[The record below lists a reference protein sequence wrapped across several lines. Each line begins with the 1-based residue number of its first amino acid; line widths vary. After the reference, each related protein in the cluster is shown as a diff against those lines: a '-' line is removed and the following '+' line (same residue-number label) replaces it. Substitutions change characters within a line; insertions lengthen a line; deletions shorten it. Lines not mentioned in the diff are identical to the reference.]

1 MNTTELLAYAGGV
14 FLNGVCVLSAA
25 GVLLRARRGGGR
37 LRLTDRWDVL
47 NRVSTTLFFLLLSLF
62 LTSWALFPAAVWYL
76 DVALTAAAAA
86 AAVLRW
92 PGLPARADDP
102 GAAAR
107 RLSAIGTLVLLAV
120 AVTGVPLFL

>member
-14 FLNGVCVLSAA
+14 FLNGFCVLSAA

-37 LRLTDRWDVL
+37 LRLADRWDAL
-47 NRVSTTLFFLLLSLF
+47 NRVATTLFFLLLSLF
-62 LTSWALFPAAVWYL
+62 LTSWALFPVAVWYL
-76 DVALTAAAAA
+76 DVALAAAAAA

-102 GAAAR
+102 GAFAR
-107 RLSAIGTLVLLAV
+107 GLSAIGTLALLA
-120 AVTGVPLFL
+120 AAAAGVLAFV